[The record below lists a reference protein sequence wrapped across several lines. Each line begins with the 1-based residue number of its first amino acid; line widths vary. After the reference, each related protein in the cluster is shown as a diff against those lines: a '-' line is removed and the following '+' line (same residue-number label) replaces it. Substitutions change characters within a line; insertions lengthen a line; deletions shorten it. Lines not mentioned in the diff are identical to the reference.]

1 MGLVQDKELWA
12 GKEKPQSVELGF
24 YTSQNRKDSPGKR
37 HKDGVQNTGNQA
49 AYVFGDM
56 GNKTYKQ
63 GKGSPVFCDYLIA
76 VRPAMWM
83 TPTDDMIID

>member
-37 HKDGVQNTGNQA
+37 HKRVDI
-49 AYVFGDM
+49 
-56 GNKTYKQ
+56 KWRSQ
-63 GKGSPVFCDYLIA
+63 GSTTHSYRNGFHQGLGC
-76 VRPAMWM
+76 W
-83 TPTDDMIID
+83 